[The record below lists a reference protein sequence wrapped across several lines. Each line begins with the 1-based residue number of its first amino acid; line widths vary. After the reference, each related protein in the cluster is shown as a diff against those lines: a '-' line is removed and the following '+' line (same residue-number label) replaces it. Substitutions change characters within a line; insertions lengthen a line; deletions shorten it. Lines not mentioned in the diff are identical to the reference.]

1 MEEIDEE
8 RKESSISLFKEGYK
22 ESYFFEELS
31 SVEPMDWINIPKP
44 IQQVVQAI
52 KKCLGSNNKQLS
64 DINDKLLQ
72 ITSRY
77 KKRLDAFDEKVNRF
91 ETQYKENIEKSESVI
106 KEVKQGL
113 ADEMNEFKEKIN
125 KDLGFKFKSIEGK
138 LAYNDDQ
145 VFNLK
150 KFVNTLPGVEEV
162 EKIVKLRGAELKES
176 TKDEINNFYI
186 QPLEL
191 TVKSEVNELTEKLK
205 SARELIEVVKN
216 DYLSKNKESQEKCE
230 ENSRKMKNL
239 IEKLKDYIN
248 VQVRGAETSSDE
260 KIEKTSRNIEALNT
274 SLHEMNLKY
283 QTQIFQI
290 QKEIDDS
297 SAKATNFFKSFEVLK
312 KQIEDEKI
320 AEKITEESQSDY
332 EAANQSNIKIEEKV
346 SIVNNIENDALP
358 KKVEIKPDSMQKA
371 RIEFKPE
378 VVVKSEIR
386 PSQRKKSVFSKTP
399 HGDLSKQLST
409 LSNYVDSKF
418 SLLDERLSKEITETI
433 LPLEKRMK
441 EVIFKNER
449 DFSDIREKLAW
460 LPMNFASIKDK
471 SPTEARIFTL
481 EARLRAEE
489 NLRNESV
496 SRLIKMI
503 DKIHSLSPIL
513 HEDGSL
519 PPIRTIS
526 VVHERHLSQDSGMS
540 SDSIRKQAESELS
553 RFSNAFKPGKSNFLK
568 NFSLKNQFNSTMRE
582 NSFLARK

>member
-8 RKESSISLFKEGYK
+8 RKEASISLFKEGYK

-31 SVEPMDWINIPKP
+31 SVEPMDWVNIPKP

-52 KKCLGSNNKQLS
+52 KKCLGSNNKQLT
-64 DINDKLLQ
+64 DINDKLHQ

-77 KKRLDAFDEKVNRF
+77 KKRLDNFDEKVNRF

-106 KEVKQGL
+106 MEVKQGL
-113 ADEMNEFKEKIN
+113 SDEMNGFQEKIN
-125 KDLGFKFKSIEGK
+125 KDLGFKFKTIEGK

-150 KFVNTLPGVEEV
+150 KFVNSLPGVEEV
-162 EKIVKLRGAELKES
+162 EKIFKIRGGELKES
-176 TKDEINNFYI
+176 IKDEINNFYI
-186 QPLEL
+186 QPLEF
-191 TVKSEVNELTEKLK
+191 TVKSELGDLNEKIK
-205 SARELIEVVKN
+205 SVGDLIEVMKN

-248 VQVRGAETSSDE
+248 VQVKSTENNFDE
-260 KIEKTSRNIEALNT
+260 KIEKSLRNIEGLNT
-274 SLHEMNLKY
+274 SLHEINLKY
-283 QTQIFQI
+283 QSKIFDI
-290 QKEIDDS
+290 QKEINAS
-297 SAKATNFFKSFEVLK
+297 SVKATEFFKSFETLK
-312 KQIEDEKI
+312 KQIEEEKI

-332 EAANQSNIKIEEKV
+332 EQGNQGNFKIEEKIPV
-346 SIVNNIENDALP
+346 VKNLEDDVLPVKVVN
-358 KKVEIKPDSMQKA
+358 KPESVQKN
-371 RIEFKPE
+371 RIETKPE
-378 VVVKSEIR
+378 AIVKNEVR

-399 HGDLSKQLST
+399 QEDISKQLTS
-409 LSNYVDSKF
+409 LSKYVDTKF

-441 EVIFKNER
+441 EVIYKNES

-460 LPMNFASIKDK
+460 LPMSFASIKDK

-489 NLRNESV
+489 NIRNESV

-503 DKIHSLSPIL
+503 DKIHSLSPSL

-526 VVHERHLSQDSGMS
+526 VVHERHLSQDSGIS

-568 NFSLKNQFNSTMRE
+568 NFSLKNQFNSTVRE